1 MIEDIKGIWE
11 KRKLI
16 NTLSKADFRKK
27 FVGSYFGIIW
37 MFIQPIVTIL
47 IYYFVFQ
54 VAMKA
59 TPATDKPYVIWLIPG
74 IVPWFF
80 FNEVL
85 IAGTNCMYD
94 YQHLVK
100 KMVFNVSILPIVK
113 TISSLFLHFIFIW
126 IMLIVYLL
134 FGETP
139 SLYWLQIFYY
149 LPAMLVLVLGIIY
162 ITASVNVVFKDM
174 GQIVNIF
181 LQFGFWLAPIMW
193 DLSMLPEKFHILIKL
208 NPFYYIV
215 QGYRDAFVFHEGFW
229 EKPELTIYYWII
241 TLIIFALG
249 QFMFKR
255 LKPHFADVL

>member
-1 MIEDIKGIWE
+1 MKDFKDIYE

-16 NTLSKADFRKK
+16 LTLAKSDFRKK
-27 FVGSYFGIIW
+27 FVGSYFGIVW
-37 MFIQPIVTIL
+37 MFVQPIVTVL

-80 FNEVL
+80 FNE
-85 IAGTNCMYD
+85 AMAAATNSLYD

-100 KMVFNVSILPIVK
+100 KMVFKVSILPIVK
-113 TISSLFLHFIFIW
+113 LMSSLFVHIIFIC
-126 IMLIVYLL
+126 IMVGVYLI

-139 SLYWLQIFYY
+139 SLWWFQ
-149 LPAMLVLVLGIIY
+149 IIY
-162 ITASVNVVFKDM
+162 YTACTLFLLLGLSYFTASVNVIFKDM
-174 GQIVNIF
+174 GQIVNIC

-193 DLSMLPEKFHILIKL
+193 DLSMLPEKFHFLFKL

-215 QGYRDAFVFHEGFW
+215 QGYRDSFVFKVGFW
-229 EKPELTIYYWII
+229 EKPELTVYFWVVG
-241 TLIIFALG
+241 LAVFMLG
-249 QFMFKR
+249 TFMFKR